1 MATVRAQAA
10 MPITNNVKVT
20 DSVVSM
26 TNLSEFSSG
35 SPAKSFSLASTTNI
49 DVPATSKLAV
59 LSTLA
64 VLLAVLLALLLLHF
78 ADFTDFTDF
87 SDRVGLLVDLVFD
100 ATVGLLVD
108 FDDKVGL
115 LVDLLVTELGAE
127 LFTDLLV

>member
-26 TNLSEFSSG
+26 TNLSEFSSA

-100 ATVGLLVD
+100 AGLLVD